1 MVAVHAISKKISF
14 LVVFLSFLFSFASS
28 PIQAQRDMLE
38 RDQARFYTLMPM
50 FLPQSQNGVDYDD
63 LLWAMTRDQGYEAHC
78 GQMQWYLDKDLWGAI
93 SKFFSQETPPI
104 QSFYN
109 GLNPTIFGEG
119 GDGKGTA
126 FDPYVV
132 DFTRARIPM
141 FRGLQ
146 SPRDLQ
152 KDSSFQG
159 MFGAN
164 YTQTS
169 EYMLNASG
177 VGQNLL
183 SSYQQC
189 LAKAQ
194 NIVASAMICDQV
206 VGEECTIN
214 EKVSID
220 IAYREDDGTSRTLR
234 GADRQ
239 LQPGESKT
247 HIGFAKNSLR
257 DLFAEIRPNL
267 HGKELYEQVCFD
279 ITGGDSTTLDTSY
292 EPPPVSK
299 EKIAQLREAIA
310 AIPLDLDTLYRLA
323 FLVLSP
329 QQNKGKEG
337 DSDGDKFYWLQDED
351 SGGQIDS
358 EAHAPIFIAFKI
370 PDFGTNKSR
379 IAGNIDSLELTK
391 MAIQTKEQN
400 DKDLLDQTKKRETI
414 YEAAKASL
422 TIPDGEQI
430 INCPDT
436 FAQCRPT
443 LNRVIKDIVNGMKV
457 RCQNDTLRII
467 RPTESDENGYIDT
480 SGLKLTVGEKQ
491 AEMTAVEYIF
501 NQEDLNWERAGD
513 LYTPANKDVKTNEY
527 KDPANTE
534 IANQLSSS
542 KTNYYEWQLVIDQ
555 DPPIMGA
562 PIKVNAYIIL
572 PMGETIKDVNKALS
586 IFWDEQKFFDMIE
599 QNVIEDMIVE
609 GTDKSKM
616 GAIPKYYTIKDAQ
629 FGFTGTDS
637 INPLDE
643 RVLEWQPGPFGIP
656 IPKWIMKRYTFGVS
670 FSETKGEM
678 LIPDFGLGFM
688 VRKIQQVVRATFDK
702 SYNYIS
708 SCQRV
713 EDMFLGRCKGD
724 PDGQAAELS
733 LCDGEAFKNIKG
745 IPGETSIPGFAQD
758 IFQSQIAPLITPEL
772 IEAYTYAEEQTGI
785 PCEVVAGI
793 HWTEA
798 GLNPNG
804 SVFSGAP
811 LETSLKEDAK
821 AAMEHLISLF
831 PNGFDRNNIPY
842 EDLVA
847 AIANYNG
854 PGNLNCSYDLEN
866 NPRPTRWRTGGKC
879 EAQFFGEDH
888 PHAVAWIDGRHDDM
902 DLIYC
907 MDFVEWS
914 CQTQGT
920 EVEQQKA
927 ADYIREWMQNV
938 DAADRWSE
946 ERIQS
951 HVQEAA
957 SKCFA
962 SAPLCQAL
970 SGGKKYPRYDRPGS
984 LTTAIL
990 LNAAGSASP

>member
-1 MVAVHAISKKISF
+1 MTIVQAILKQWSI
-14 LVVFLSFLFSFASS
+14 LVVFVLSFLIFSSS
-28 PIQAQRDMLE
+28 PAFAEREMLDK
-38 RDQARFYTLMPM
+38 DQARFYTLMPM
-50 FLPQSQNGVDYDD
+50 FMPQAQNGLNYDD
-63 LLWAMTRDQGYEAHC
+63 LLWAMVRDQGYEAHC
-78 GQMQWYLDKDLWGAI
+78 GQMEWQLDKDLWGAI
-93 SKFFSQETPPI
+93 GKFFSQETPPI
-104 QSFYN
+104 ESFYR

-119 GDGKGTA
+119 GDGKGVA
-126 FDPYVV
+126 QDPYVV
-132 DFTRARIPM
+132 DFTKARIPM
-141 FRGLQ
+141 FRGLD

-152 KDSSFQG
+152 KNSSFQG

-164 YTQTS
+164 YKQTS

-214 EKVSID
+214 EKFSID
-220 IAYREDDGTSRTLR
+220 IAYREDDGTSRKLRAGDTL
-234 GADRQ
+234 
-239 LQPGESKT
+239 LPGEKKT
-247 HIGFAKNSLR
+247 HLGAAKNSLR
-257 DLFAEIRPNL
+257 GLFAEIRPNL
-267 HGKELYEQVCFD
+267 HDKELYEQVCFD
-279 ITGGDSTTLDTSY
+279 ITGGDSTTLNPNY
-292 EPPPVSK
+292 EPPTASK

-310 AIPLDLDTLYRLA
+310 EIPIDLDTLYRLA
-323 FLVLSP
+323 FLVLVP
-329 QQNKGKEG
+329 QQNKGKE
-337 DSDGDKFYWLQDED
+337 DDGDKFYWLQDED

-379 IAGNIDSLELTK
+379 IAGNIDTLELTK

-400 DKDLLDQTKKRETI
+400 DKDLLDQTQKRETI
-414 YEAAKASL
+414 YEAVKASL
-422 TIPDGEQI
+422 TIPDGDQI
-430 INCPDT
+430 INCPG
-436 FAQCRPT
+436 AYKQCLPA

-457 RCQNDTLRII
+457 RCNNDTLRII
-467 RPTESDENGYIDT
+467 RPTESDENGLIDT
-480 SGLKLTVGEKQ
+480 SGLKLSVGEKQ
-491 AEMTAVEYIF
+491 KEMTAVEYIF

-527 KDPANTE
+527 VDPANTE
-534 IANQLSSS
+534 VANQLHSS
-542 KTNYYEWQLVIDQ
+542 KTNYYEWQLVIDN
-555 DPPIMGA
+555 DPPDLEA
-562 PIKVNAYIIL
+562 PIKVNAYIVL

-586 IFWDEQKFFDMIE
+586 IFWDEQTFFDMIE
-599 QNVIEDMIVE
+599 TNVIEDMIVE

-616 GAIPKYYTIKDAQ
+616 GAIPKYYTIKDAV
-629 FGFTGTDS
+629 FGFTGIDS
-637 INPLDE
+637 IRPLDE
-643 RVLEWQPGPFGIP
+643 RKREFVPVGPLGILVP
-656 IPKWIMKRYTFGVS
+656 RWITTRYTFGVG

-688 VRKIQQVVRATFDK
+688 VRKIQQVVRATYEK

-713 EDMFLGRCKGD
+713 EDMFLGRCKGN
-724 PDGQAAELS
+724 PDGIAAELS
-733 LCDGEAFKNIKG
+733 FCDGEAFKNIKG
-745 IPGETSIPGFAQD
+745 IPSAGGIPEFAQSTFRNS
-758 IFQSQIAPLITPEL
+758 ILPLITPEL
-772 IEAYTYAEEQTGI
+772 IAAYKHAEEATGI

-798 GLNPNG
+798 GLSPNH

-811 LETSLKEDAK
+811 LQTSLEKDAE
-821 AAMEHLISLF
+821 AAMNHLISLF
-831 PNGFDRNNIPY
+831 PNGFDRNNIPF

-854 PGNLNCSYDLEN
+854 PGNLNCSYDLQD
-866 NPRPTRWRTGGKC
+866 NPRPTRWRTGGQC
-879 EAQFFGEDH
+879 EAQYFGEDH
-888 PHAVAWIDGRHDDM
+888 PHAIAWIDNRHDNM

-907 MDFVEWS
+907 MDFIEWS

-920 EVEQQKA
+920 EVELQKA
-927 ADYIREWMQNV
+927 ADYIRNWMQNV
-938 DAADRWSE
+938 DADDRWTE
-946 ERIQS
+946 ERIQA
-951 HVQEAA
+951 HVQDAA
-957 SKCFA
+957 DKCFA
-962 SAPLCQAL
+962 NAPLCQAL

-990 LNAAGSASP
+990 LNAAGSAASP